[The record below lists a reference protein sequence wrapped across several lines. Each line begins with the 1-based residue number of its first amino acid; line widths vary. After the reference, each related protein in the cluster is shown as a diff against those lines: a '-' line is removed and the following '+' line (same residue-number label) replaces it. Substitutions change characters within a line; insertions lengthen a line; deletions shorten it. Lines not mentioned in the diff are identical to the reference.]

1 MGGKNPLFIVVG
13 LLMLLAAL
21 AYYQWTV
28 MSENGLL
35 RAESARAREAA
46 GQMKKEKDEVQNR
59 LAETSMSLDD
69 KKRYIS
75 DLDGRFLKANADL
88 EVKVKAL
95 QQCGDEKK
103 KLADDVEKQKGEVKA
118 KADELKKMEEEK
130 KKVEANLEEF
140 KKLCEV
146 ADKMKDLTKKLCP
159 QQPSIQS
166 QA

>member
-95 QQCGDEKK
+95 QQCGDEKVRERARARVGVGASDGAHPTP
-103 KLADDVEKQKGEVKA
+103 LHPPPHRGWAPV
-118 KADELKKMEEEK
+118 
-130 KKVEANLEEF
+130 
-140 KKLCEV
+140 
-146 ADKMKDLTKKLCP
+146 P
-159 QQPSIQS
+159 P
-166 QA
+166 